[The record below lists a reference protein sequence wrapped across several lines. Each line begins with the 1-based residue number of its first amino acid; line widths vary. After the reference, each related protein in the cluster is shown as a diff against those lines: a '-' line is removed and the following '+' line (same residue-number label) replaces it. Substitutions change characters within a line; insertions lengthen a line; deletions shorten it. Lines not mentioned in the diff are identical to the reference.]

1 MGKTEKKLID
11 DKGNRLDGRKWDEL
25 RPIKLQVGLMKN
37 ADGSAYIE
45 WGKNKIMAAVY
56 GPKEV
61 HPKHQVLPDR
71 ALLRC
76 RYHMAPFSVDE
87 RKNPAP
93 SRREIEISKVMR
105 EALEPAVV
113 VEDYPRTAI
122 EVWVEVLQSDGGS
135 RVAGITAAS
144 LALADAGINMRDM
157 VVGCSCGLIGGQVV
171 ADLDDTEDKEGDG
184 DMPVAILPNLG
195 LVSLLQVD
203 GIYTR
208 ENFQKAF
215 ELAIEKGK
223 QVYGMQRDAL
233 NERFFEGEAKAVQVE
248 EGWEKVV
255 DEELRRGDDKEGPV
269 GAAAVDGEAPRRQGP
284 GPAQRAEDRDR
295 GHPQGQRVG
304 QGHPGQHPGDRR
316 GQDSDR
322 DPVPR
327 HP

>member
-1 MGKTEKKLID
+1 MEGVTVVESKKKLID
-11 DKGNRLDGRKWDEL
+11 DKGRRLDGRKWDEL
-25 RPIKLQVGLMKN
+25 RPISLQVGIMKN

-93 SRREIEISKVMR
+93 SRREIEISKVIR
-105 EALEPAVV
+105 EALVPAVI

-144 LALADAGINMRDM
+144 LALADAGINMRDL
-157 VVGCSCGLIGGQVV
+157 VVGCSCGLVDDKVV
-171 ADLDDTEDKEGDG
+171 ADLDDTEDKEGNG
-184 DMPVAILPNLG
+184 DMPVAIMPNLG
-195 LVSLLQVD
+195 QVSLLQVD

-223 QVYGMQRDAL
+223 EIYAMQRQAL
-233 NERFFEGEAKAVQVE
+233 TSRFFGGEPTTFQVE
-248 EGWEKVV
+248 EV
-255 DEELRRGDDKEGPV
+255 
-269 GAAAVDGEAPRRQGP
+269 
-284 GPAQRAEDRDR
+284 AE
-295 GHPQGQRVG
+295 
-304 QGHPGQHPGDRR
+304 
-316 GQDSDR
+316 
-322 DPVPR
+322 
-327 HP
+327 

>member
-1 MGKTEKKLID
+1 MAKGETKLID
-11 DKGNRLDGRKWDEL
+11 ERGNRRDGRKWDQL
-25 RPIKLQVGLMKN
+25 RPIKLQVGLVKN

-61 HPKHQVLPDR
+61 HPKHQVLSDR

-144 LALADAGINMRDM
+144 LALADAGINMRDL
-157 VVGCSCGLIGGQVV
+157 VVGCSCGMINGQVV

-203 GIYTR
+203 GVYSR
-208 ENFQKAF
+208 EKFQKAF
-215 ELAIEKGK
+215 ELAIQKGK
-223 QVYGMQRDAL
+223 EVHRMQREAL
-233 NERFFEGEAKAVQVE
+233 NARFFGGEAKVTQAE
-248 EGWEKVV
+248 EV
-255 DEELRRGDDKEGPV
+255 
-269 GAAAVDGEAPRRQGP
+269 
-284 GPAQRAEDRDR
+284 AE
-295 GHPQGQRVG
+295 
-304 QGHPGQHPGDRR
+304 
-316 GQDSDR
+316 
-322 DPVPR
+322 
-327 HP
+327 